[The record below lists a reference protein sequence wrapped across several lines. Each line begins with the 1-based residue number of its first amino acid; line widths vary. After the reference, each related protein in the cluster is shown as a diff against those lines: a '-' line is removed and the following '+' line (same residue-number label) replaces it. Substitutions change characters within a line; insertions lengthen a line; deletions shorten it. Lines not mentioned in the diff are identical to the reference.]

1 MSGFKRTAL
10 VCVPL
15 AGALG
20 FIGDAWSGM
29 GGARV
34 RSMPAS
40 VAAAAPAVSAVEVR
54 LVRADAAARVVTA
67 SGTLLGFGGGESW
80 DQGLMI
86 VLSGTALSSGDVRVE
101 QSFENTLALEDEGP
115 RHELQGERRY
125 VSPFLTLERAGD
137 LKFRPLPVA
146 MPSGGGHPES
156 LKGPP
161 LREAQTYKAF
171 LRSGG
176 ARWANLLAA
185 AYRAPDDPQGPPYA
199 GAVPRAPRVVTA
211 LVRIRVSVRRGGR
224 WREALSFSVSNP
236 HGRS

>member
-1 MSGFKRTAL
+1 MSDLRRRAL
-10 VCVPL
+10 VYVPL
-15 AGALG
+15 AGALA
-20 FIGDAWSGM
+20 FIGSAWSSM
-29 GGARV
+29 ADARV
-34 RSMPAS
+34 RS
-40 VAAAAPAVSAVEVR
+40 VPAVAVR
-54 LVRADAAARVVTA
+54 LERADAAARVVTA
-67 SGTLLGFGGGESW
+67 SGTLLAFGGGESW

-101 QSFENTLALEDEGP
+101 QGFENTLALEDEGP
-115 RHELQGERRY
+115 GHELQGERRY
-125 VSPFLTLERAGD
+125 VSPFLALERVGG
-137 LKFRPLPVA
+137 LRFRPLPVS

-161 LREAQTYKAF
+161 VRKAETYKAF

-185 AYRAPDDPQGPPYA
+185 AYRAPDDPQGLPYE
-199 GAVPRAPRVVTA
+199 GAVRRAPRVVTA
-211 LVRIRVSVRRGGR
+211 LVRIRVRVRRGGR